1 VHLGIALFATDLTTD
16 IREVARAAE
25 DAGFESL
32 FVAEHTHIPVSR
44 ATPYPM
50 GGELPE
56 VYWHT
61 LDPFVALSAAAAV
74 TERLRL
80 GTGICIVP
88 ERDPIVTAKEVASLD
103 HLSGGRVLFGIGVG
117 WNVEEMAD
125 HGTDFTKRYSVMR
138 DRVRLMQ
145 QLWANDVASYDGEFA
160 KVSPSWQWP
169 KPRQQP
175 MRVLVGGSG
184 KVSMRH
190 AIEYGTDWMPMPSKE
205 SFGDRLDQLA
215 ELADAAGKPV
225 PAVTMYWSRPRREIL
240 DHYEELGVERT
251 IMLLPFEPDVM
262 PTLREWAKLVRPS

>member
-1 VHLGIALFATDLTTD
+1 LHLGLGLFATDLTTD
-16 IREVARAAE
+16 IRDVARLAE
-25 DAGFESL
+25 DSGFESL

-56 VYWHT
+56 VYSHT

-80 GTGICIVP
+80 GTGICVVP

-103 HLSGGRVLFGIGVG
+103 HLSGGRFLFGIGVG

-125 HGTDFTKRYSVMR
+125 HGVDFTDRYAVMR

-145 QLWANDVASYDGEFA
+145 ELWRSDVASYDGRHA
-160 KVSPSWQWP
+160 SVAPSWQWP
-169 KPRQQP
+169 KPKQSP

-190 AIEYGTDWMPMPSKE
+190 AIEYGTDWMPMPSKD
-205 SFGDRLDQLA
+205 SFSDRLATLA
-215 ELADAAGKPV
+215 ELAHDAGKPV
-225 PAVTMYWSRPRREIL
+225 PGVTMYWSRPKREIL
-240 DHYEELGVERT
+240 DHYAELGVERT
-251 IMLLPFEPDVM
+251 VMLLPFEADVM
-262 PTLREWAKLVRPS
+262 PTLREWAKLVTT

>member
-1 VHLGIALFATDLTTD
+1 MHLGIALFATDLTTD
-16 IREVARAAE
+16 IRDVARCAE

-50 GGELPE
+50 GGDLPE
-56 VYWHT
+56 PYSHT
-61 LDPFVALSAAAAV
+61 MDPFVALSAAAAV
-74 TERLRL
+74 TERLRV

-103 HLSGGRVLFGIGVG
+103 HISGGRVLFGIGVG

-145 QLWANDVASYDGEFA
+145 QLWSNEVASYDGEFA
-160 KVSPSWQWP
+160 TLSPSWQWP
-169 KPRQQP
+169 KPQQQP
-175 MRVLVGGSG
+175 VRVLVGGSG
-184 KVSMRH
+184 TLSMRH

-205 SFGDRLDQLA
+205 SFGDRIAQLR

-225 PAVTMYWSRPRREIL
+225 PGVTMYWSRPNREIL
-240 DHYEELGVERT
+240 DHYAELGVERT
-251 IMLLPFEPDVM
+251 IMLLPFEPDVV
-262 PTLREWAKLVRPS
+262 PTLREWAKLVTV